1 MYELV
6 TLCIFPFSYIFL
18 PLFYS
23 PNVLSIILLIFSLG
37 LEEPL
42 SARSDL
48 PSSRSRSIEVH
59 LPSAERHAHD
69 DSGSGTITDAEDSHP
84 DDETA
89 AGNASDDDVDI
100 PLPDDSVAEKPQV
113 QVLNFPRYI
122 SREDSL
128 PETIAGAVNG
138 SLNAS
143 GTINDDSPLESTR
156 HSHSALALERNSR
169 MMQHSTDLDTRQFH
183 STDEPELQDLVS
195 EADNYSHSAGARHSI
210 TDAGGTAS
218 KFPVINPQLSEN
230 SPVPSV
236 RRSTSKLDPG
246 TGHSYLPS
254 MSMSKGY
261 TSPVSS
267 RPGTPKSGATKG
279 NRFDNQP
286 LPGKG
291 STVVT
296 PRNKLTPR
304 SQSGSPKR
312 PTPRPRRPLRES
324 IHTDSL
330 SSYMPSDPENML
342 VSLSSSNK
350 SGLSGGNY
358 SDDFNS
364 GDSADVASSI
374 EQLPRIVPSTKLG
387 YTIN

>member
-1 MYELV
+1 M
-6 TLCIFPFSYIFL
+6 
-18 PLFYS
+18 
-23 PNVLSIILLIFSLG
+23 
-37 LEEPL
+37 

-59 LPSAERHAHD
+59 LPSAKSHTHD
-69 DSGSGTITDAEDSHP
+69 DSGSGTITDAEDSQP
-84 DDETA
+84 EDEA
-89 AGNASDDDVDI
+89 AITIVGNASNDDVDI
-100 PLPDDSVAEKPQV
+100 PLPDGSAADKPQV

-128 PETIAGAVNG
+128 PETIAGAANA

-143 GTINDDSPLESTR
+143 GTLNDDSPLESTR
-156 HSHSALALERNSR
+156 HSQNILGPERSNSR
-169 MMQHSTDLDTRQFH
+169 MQHSTDLDTRQFH

-195 EADNYSHSAGARHSI
+195 EADNHSHSAGGHRSFTETGA
-210 TDAGGTAS
+210 TAS

-230 SPVPSV
+230 SPVPSM
-236 RRSTSKLDPG
+236 RRSTSKLEPG

-261 TSPVSS
+261 TSPISS
-267 RPGTPKSGATKG
+267 RPGTPKSGAAQG
-279 NRFDNQP
+279 NRFENQP
-286 LPGKG
+286 LPGKD

-304 SQSGSPKR
+304 SLSGSPKR

-330 SSYMPSDPENML
+330 SSYMPSDPENAL

-374 EQLPRIVPSTKLG
+374 EQLPKIVPSTKLG